1 MKTTI
6 IYIIGIASLL
16 FTHCTQ
22 PNTTPKDSKIQG
34 LAAPIILNAD
44 TTKVFLSDYFDS
56 PFVVDSIASQ
66 NDVASFFV
74 DDTLFLLPNEN
85 SSVLSNYLIFVSGLP
100 YSIPVFNKLGKTVDL
115 HFKTAKNY
123 KSLAVKGMFN
133 NWSELIPLSMENGIW
148 STRLKLKKGRYEY
161 KLVADGIEILDS
173 FKTIVSNGIGGFNNL
188 MEVGGENNGETPS
201 IETIS
206 FEKNVIKIKTNNAT
220 TVFAYWENFRLSF
233 EKAGDIIIL
242 KIPPYA
248 KQFNRSH
255 IRVYSANQ
263 NQLGNDLLIP
273 LKKGKI
279 ITNTSQ
285 LNNNDWHSSIMYFM
299 MVDRFADGN
308 PDNNEKN
315 HDKAVMSKARYLG
328 GDLKGIT
335 QKIKEGYFKELG
347 INTIWISPITQNPL
361 TSWGQFTDP
370 NTKFSGYHGYW
381 PITSTTVDHRFG
393 NEAELEEL
401 LNTAH
406 ENGISVLLDYVANH
420 VHKEHSVYQK
430 NPEWFT
436 PLYLPD
442 GRMNTELWDEQRLTT
457 WFDTF
462 MPTLNLEDKRVV
474 NFMVDSA
481 LHWITKYDFDGF
493 RHDATKHVSEV
504 FWRTLTQKVKNVNR
518 EKNKKHYQIGETYGS
533 NELISS
539 YLGNGLLDG
548 QFDFNLYDKA
558 ILSFAKKDESFENLA
573 FVLQASLNA
582 YGHHHL
588 MGNISGNQDKPR
600 FISYADGS
608 LPFDLPGN
616 EYKRIGWKNDIE
628 VADSQAYQKLLMLHL
643 FNLTIPGIPII
654 YYGDEIGMAGA
665 GDPDNRRMMR
675 FDSLK
680 SSENQLLKKLQELI
694 KMRQN
699 SMALNYGDF
708 KILEVSPTIF
718 KYQRTYFKES
728 VIITLNKKNWNY
740 QIQQNNEN

>member
-1 MKTTI
+1 MLALQ
-6 IYIIGIASLL
+6 YS
-16 FTHCTQ
+16 HCTQ

-44 TTKVFLSDYFDS
+44 TTKIFLSDYFDS

-66 NDVASFFV
+66 NEVASYFL
-74 DDTLFLLPNEN
+74 DDTLFLLPNKN
-85 SSVLSNYLIFVSGLP
+85 SPILSNFLIFVSGLP
-100 YSIPVFNKLGKTVDL
+100 YSIPVFNRLGKPYEL
-115 HFKTAKNY
+115 SFKTTEKHSNL
-123 KSLAVKGMFN
+123 SVKGTFN
-133 NWSELIPLSMENGIW
+133 NWSEPIPLSLKNGMW
-148 STRLKLKKGRYEY
+148 NVQLTLKNGRYEY

-173 FKTIVSNGIGGFNNL
+173 SKTIIANGIGGFNNL
-188 MEVGGENNGETPS
+188 IEIGGNNEGESP
-201 IETIS
+201 ILETIS
-206 FEKNVIKIKTNNAT
+206 FEKTVIKIKTYNVT
-220 TVFAYWENFRLSF
+220 SVFAYWENFRLSF
-233 EKAGDIIIL
+233 ETEGNILIL

-248 KQFNRSH
+248 KQFNRSS

-279 ITNTSQ
+279 ITNTSH

-308 PDNNEKN
+308 PQNNVKN
-315 HDKAVMSKARYLG
+315 HDTAVLQKARYFG

-335 QKIKEGYFKELG
+335 QKIKEGYFTKLG

-393 NEAELEEL
+393 TETELEEL

-406 ENGISVLLDYVANH
+406 KNGISVLLDYVANH

-442 GRMNTELWDEQRLTT
+442 GRMNTELWDEHRLTT
-457 WFDTF
+457 WFDAF

-481 LHWITKYDFDGF
+481 LHWITRFDFDGF
-493 RHDATKHVSEV
+493 RHDATKHVSEI
-504 FWRTLTQKVKNVNR
+504 FWRDLTEKVKKINL

-533 NELISS
+533 NDLIAS

-558 ILSFAKKDESFENLA
+558 LLAFAKGDESFENLA
-573 FVLQASLNA
+573 EVLQASLNA

-628 VADSQAYQKLLMLHL
+628 VADSLAYQKLLMLHL

-654 YYGDEIGMAGA
+654 YYGDEIGIAGA

-675 FDSLK
+675 FEGLK
-680 SSENQLLKKLQELI
+680 SPESQLLEKLKELI
-694 KMRQN
+694 KMREK

-718 KYQRTYFKES
+718 KYQRTYFKEV
-728 VIITLNKKNWNY
+728 VIITFNKKNWNY
-740 QIQQNNEN
+740 QIQQINEN